1 MIIKSRRSPR
11 IQKLKDEAEKA
22 AQRVKKEC
30 SEETKVKRTKVA
42 RSKSNKQTKNFTI
55 NSRRRS
61 RNGNMKVESPNSD
74 SENKKQKIPAYKV
87 QQIERLQRLVEM
99 SSVAK
104 PRGPVTYED
113 YNRRRKERNENQL
126 RLILDKNNKYKIS
139 NVTNYD
145 PVRQQF
151 INGEL
156 KREEIEEL
164 NEKYE
169 KIQRYKNIKV
179 PKLEDDI
186 YLKKVLS
193 EIVESNQSSKFWEY
207 YTLMTQNDSIGD
219 AILLENERKLN
230 LFMKVE
236 ERSNM
241 ENAKIL
247 LSKRQVDSEYEKID
261 LKSIDKKFDLDRMVR
276 SKEVAELEEVS
287 SDAIFEGLKEE
298 DYRDVQKV

>member
-261 LKSIDKKFDLDRMVR
+261 MKSIDKKFDLDRMVR

>member
-42 RSKSNKQTKNFTI
+42 RSKSNKQTKNSTI